1 MSSKEE
7 QAAAA
12 RRRHNEEREAA
23 VTIGSFEMIT
33 KGVFGAAA
41 GFGGVQILNKVHT
54 FS

>member
-12 RRRHNEEREAA
+12 RRRHHEERDAA

-33 KGVFGAAA
+33 KGVLGAAA
-41 GFGGVQILNKVHT
+41 GYGGVQLMNKVKI
-54 FS
+54 S